1 MQRLATA
8 QGKTIS
14 TQQRLA
20 DEKARLEKAKKEL
33 ADVEQQQKELKKSEK
48 TDKLVQAL
56 EKGDDAV
63 GGPALWAC
71 ALAYTQN
78 CSGFNRQ
85 FGADGCNRALMN
97 CGLVWWSR
105 QCARAPVDAFS

>member
-63 GGPALWAC
+63 VGPALWAC
-71 ALAYTQN
+71 LRPRIHANLQRIQQT
-78 CSGFNRQ
+78 
-85 FGADGCNRALMN
+85 
-97 CGLVWWSR
+97 V
-105 QCARAPVDAFS
+105 QC